1 MTDENQN
8 YKDSHSGEEQKR
20 EYKSIQVLTFLLDN
34 EIYGTDISQI
44 QEVLEYRKVTPVP
57 RTPDFLL
64 GVINLR
70 GKVVPVVDLRR
81 QFDMQVADNTVNT
94 CIVIVDVMLDGEKNP
109 MGILA
114 DAVKEVVEL
123 PLDYISQPPRIGSS
137 IDTRFISGLGKHDD
151 EFIIILNLPRV
162 IAQEELSDV
171 FDSVQENDTSSQ
183 LSENDN
189 AAQNEQ

>member
-20 EYKSIQVLTFLLDN
+20 EHKSIQVLTFLLDN

-94 CIVIVDVMLDGEKNP
+94 CIVIVDVMFDGEKNP

-123 PLDYISQPPRIGSS
+123 PLDHISQPPRIGSR

-151 EFIIILNLPRV
+151 QFIIILNLPRV

-171 FDSVQENDTSSQ
+171 FDSVQENDASSQ
-183 LSENDN
+183 LSENDI